1 MKKSLAFR
9 GWFYLRQG
17 WAVYFAFIFTAINT
31 FTVTYY
37 LAIERAP
44 ALSAIFP
51 SFLSYVGIMSIIA
64 IPVLISVGYVHFKR
78 VPAYKSEAEIAVES
92 NPYYYRLPPGFWRE
106 ALVPLNLKI
115 SNMLVKILNNEKITK
130 EELAEIHEIQK
141 KIEHLIAGGKVGE
154 YKLD

>member
-1 MKKSLAFR
+1 MKKNLAFR

-31 FTVTYY
+31 LTVTYY
-37 LAIERAP
+37 LAIERVP
-44 ALSAIFP
+44 SLNTIFP
-51 SFLSYVGIMSIIA
+51 SFLSYVVIMGAIA
-64 IPVLISVGYVHFKR
+64 LPILISVGYVHFKKI
-78 VPAYKSEAEIAVES
+78 PAYKSEAEIAVES

-115 SNMLVKILNNEKITK
+115 SNMLVKIMNNEKITK
-130 EELAEIHEIQK
+130 EELDEINEIHK
-141 KIEHLIAGGKVGE
+141 KIEHLIAGGKVGD